1 MSNGYL
7 LDACAIIAYIND
19 EEGAD
24 VVDDLFA
31 RAFDGDVLISVSI
44 VNLLEVYYGI
54 LRDLGVDKANEV
66 IDEIQ
71 LLPIKIISDVRYDA
85 FREAGRLKVSYKLSL
100 ADSVALGIASVTTN
114 FIVTADHHEMDVVE
128 QSESIKFLWIR

>member
-31 RAFDGDVLISVSI
+31 RAFDGDVLISMSSGT
-44 VNLLEVYYGI
+44 LL
-54 LRDLGVDKANEV
+54 
-66 IDEIQ
+66 
-71 LLPIKIISDVRYDA
+71 S
-85 FREAGRLKVSYKLSL
+85 
-100 ADSVALGIASVTTN
+100 
-114 FIVTADHHEMDVVE
+114 
-128 QSESIKFLWIR
+128 